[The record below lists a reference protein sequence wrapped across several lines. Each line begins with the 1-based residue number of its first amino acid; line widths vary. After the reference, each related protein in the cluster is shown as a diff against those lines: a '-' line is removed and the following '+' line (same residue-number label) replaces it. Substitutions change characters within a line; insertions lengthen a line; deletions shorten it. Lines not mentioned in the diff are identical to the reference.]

1 MPGVSSYYVS
11 GYATGQSLPT
21 GFSAGGEMLVTRT
34 DGPLLKNYQWAFG
47 VGSEGTVAMI
57 GPFKDFADHHVSSG
71 QPVSVES
78 LFNHTPFSTPDNG
91 TRDGYPPLAADGAA
105 RRR

>member
-1 MPGVSSYYVS
+1 MRGVRSYYIS
-11 GYATGQSLPT
+11 GYTTGQSLPT

-34 DGPLLKNYQWAFG
+34 DGPLSKNYQWAFG

-78 LFNHTPFSTPDNG
+78 LFNHTPFSTTDKG
-91 TRDGYPPLAADGAA
+91 TRDG
-105 RRR
+105 